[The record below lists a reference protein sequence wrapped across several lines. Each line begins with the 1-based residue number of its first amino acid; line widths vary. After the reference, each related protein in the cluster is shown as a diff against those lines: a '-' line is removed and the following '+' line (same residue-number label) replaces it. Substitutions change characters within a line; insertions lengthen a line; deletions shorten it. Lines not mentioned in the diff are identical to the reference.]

1 MFAFRRASYVIFRQ
15 SRQNLTIKSFTSVA
29 SKASRTHGELSLSAA
44 IRSLTR
50 AFTEGNIP
58 EPELSAKYLVLHA
71 WKGDSKSS
79 LQDLDSAGAN
89 HVTLDREQQEVLED
103 LKLKR
108 LQRLSVQHCV
118 GTWDFHDITLRLTPP
133 ILVPRPETEVCTS
146 QHVAIIIT
154 STQSG
159 LVCYWPIMRR
169 RQQSSIA
176 EISLVLSSMTVAD
189 FALFYDAGFRS
200 SWRLC

>member
-1 MFAFRRASYVIFRQ
+1 MFAFRRASSVIFRQ
-15 SRQNLTIKSFTSVA
+15 RRQNLTILNSFTSVA
-29 SKASRTHGELSLSAA
+29 SKASTTHEQLSLSAA
-44 IRSLTR
+44 IRSLTL

-79 LQDLDSAGAN
+79 LQDLELAGAD
-89 HVTLDREQQEVLED
+89 HATLDQAQQKVLEN

-118 GTWDFHDITLRLTPP
+118 GTWDFHDITLRLTAPV
-133 ILVPRPETEVCTS
+133 LVPRPETEVCTS
-146 QHVAIIIT
+146 QHVAT
-154 STQSG
+154 NNEYPER
-159 LVCYWPIMRR
+159 VCYWPIMRR

-176 EISLVLSSMTVAD
+176 KISHVLSSMAVAD
-189 FALFYDAGFRS
+189 FEYFYNAGDRS